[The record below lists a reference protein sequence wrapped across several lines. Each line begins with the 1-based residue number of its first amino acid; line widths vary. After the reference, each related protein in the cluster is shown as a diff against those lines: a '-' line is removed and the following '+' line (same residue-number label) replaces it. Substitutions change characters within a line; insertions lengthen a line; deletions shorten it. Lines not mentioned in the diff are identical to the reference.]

1 MVLTQSH
8 SSEWP
13 RAARSNSAARASL
26 SRSAVFTMLRT
37 NCERRNEAA
46 SQQTRSKSMRRLLTC
61 LGRCGVELELWLVA
75 LKAAD
80 VFVELLPKRAQLR
93 NERLAQH
100 VLRDV
105 RAASAHAV
113 SSRAAAR
120 ASAVRGA
127 RLMKVIVMIS
137 SHNANVSAMKIQL

>member
-1 MVLTQSH
+1 MRRGQTPQ
-8 SSEWP
+8 
-13 RAARSNSAARASL
+13 RAPACRAPPSARCCAQTASDGARRRL
-26 SRSAVFTMLRT
+26 SRH
-37 NCERRNEAA
+37 AA
-46 SQQTRSKSMRRLLTC
+46 KQATQTR

>member
-1 MVLTQSH
+1 M
-8 SSEWP
+8 
-13 RAARSNSAARASL
+13 AATGAVKLRGARQPVAL
-26 SRSAVFTMLRT
+26 
-37 NCERRNEAA
+37 
-46 SQQTRSKSMRRLLTC
+46 RRLHDVAHKLRATEPGGVSADTQQKHETPVLTC
-61 LGRCGVELELWLVA
+61 LWRCGVELELWLVA